1 METPLSNGE
10 KSSFP
15 EFTEEEIRRQEKDR
29 DAFWFSQDAFE
40 EHKILFPISWKDI
53 NRSIF
58 PEAQWR
64 IKNLIPL
71 QGMITLSAVSGG
83 KKSWVALEMARCIV
97 QGRNFLDRE
106 EFATIKGKVL
116 YVDSENAKSEIQRR
130 GRQLLFDDRDDFFV
144 LSLDNL
150 NLNDKDTADE
160 IKSSIERNK
169 IDTVFID
176 TFRAVAGSLKEEKAE
191 EVRAFFNRFKSLK
204 DKGVSIVFLDH
215 FKKTN
220 PFEGKTPKKDFLLGS
235 IDKGASVEVLLMLQ
249 SESGSPEILMYQR
262 KNRLAKEINPFKM
275 QMMDEVIEGK
285 INTIFKYDGE
295 IVDDLCKKDEA
306 KELLYNLLSG
316 SQSGMG
322 TKEILAMTQKEVG
335 QKNTRRA
342 LRELTDEGILE
353 CVKHG
358 KENYYYFSE
367 NSENQPKIE
376 KESIDANEQMDF
388 FDSS

>member
-1 METPLSNGE
+1 METASSNGKE
-10 KSSFP
+10 YSFS
-15 EFTEEEIRRQEKDR
+15 EFTEEEMQRQEKEC

-83 KKSWVALEMARCIV
+83 KKSWVALEMARCIA
-97 QGRNFLDRE
+97 QGKNFLDQE

-116 YVDSENAKSEIQRR
+116 YIDSENAKSEIQRR
-130 GRQLLFDDRDDFFV
+130 GRQLQFNDDDNFFV
-144 LSLDNL
+144 LSLDSL
-150 NLNDKDTADE
+150 NLNDEKMVSMIKDH
-160 IKSSIERNK
+160 IENQK

-215 FKKTN
+215 FKKTS

-249 SESGSPEILMYQR
+249 SESGSSEILIYQR
-262 KNRLAKEINPFKM
+262 KNRLGKEINPFKI
-275 QMMDEVIEGK
+275 QMVDDTHEGK
-285 INTIFKYDGE
+285 TRTIFKYDGE
-295 IVDDLCKKDEA
+295 IIDEINKKEEA
-306 KELLYNLLSG
+306 KELILNLLSSSEAG
-316 SQSGMG
+316 MSTNSIIEALQS
-322 TKEILAMTQKEVG
+322 KIG
-335 QKNTRRA
+335 QKNTRKA
-342 LRELTDEGILE
+342 LRELVAEGLIE
-353 CVKHG
+353 STKHTNQ
-358 KENYYYFSE
+358 NYYFLTQDSPNTE
-367 NSENQPKIE
+367 
-376 KESIDANEQMDF
+376 ESPMPNDEQMDF
-388 FDSS
+388 LDSS